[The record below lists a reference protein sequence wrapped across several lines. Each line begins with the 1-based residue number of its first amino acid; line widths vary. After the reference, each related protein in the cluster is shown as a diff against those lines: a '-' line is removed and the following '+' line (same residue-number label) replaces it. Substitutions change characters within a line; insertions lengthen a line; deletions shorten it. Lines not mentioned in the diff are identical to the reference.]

1 MESHGSTARRKLLPV
16 SGTAAALTA
25 TATASGPAA
34 ARSQGHDTRSVP
46 TVGELRGW
54 GGRPVREGTVVV
66 VAGYRRAGDGR
77 SFTCVEHGT
86 RRTALPG
93 TGPAA
98 HADGNVRT

>member
-1 MESHGSTARRKLLPV
+1 MESHGSTARRKLLRV
-16 SGTAAALTA
+16 SVTAEAA
-25 TATASGPAA
+25 
-34 ARSQGHDTRSVP
+34 
-46 TVGELRGW
+46 
-54 GGRPVREGTVVV
+54 TVVV

>member
-1 MESHGSTARRKLLPV
+1 MESHGSTARRKLLRV

-25 TATASGPAA
+25 TATGPAA
-34 ARSQGHDTRSVP
+34 ARSPGHDIRSVP

-77 SFTCVEHGT
+77 SFTCVEHGH

-98 HADGNVRT
+98 HVDGNVRT

>member
-1 MESHGSTARRKLLPV
+1 MESHGSTARRKLLRV
-16 SGTAAALTA
+16 SGTAAAAAALTA
-25 TATASGPAA
+25 TATGP

-46 TVGELRGW
+46 TVGVLRGW